1 MASQAE
7 QPCLVCG
14 TKTKNVCS
22 SCRKA
27 GIDLF
32 FCSPE
37 HQKLVWSKHK
47 LVCGPGKAKPFLWP
61 RLSSEEAAE
70 AIEHRKTKTFTDAS
84 LEGFFQ
90 LAFGVPPA
98 QLPGAINALTGPP
111 PSDIEELS
119 YQNAL
124 IGQVRY
130 CEALRWQSR
139 PLNAPPPPPTL
150 AESGPQSFVHNLTVY
165 AYNLA
170 RGAAFGYDE
179 PEGRDA
185 FLHQLLVFA
194 VLLQAP
200 EAPPAQRAEQLK
212 QRRTALRLV
221 GEKVG
226 VLPGED
232 RELAPALL
240 RQFGEML
247 DGTERKG

>member
-1 MASQAE
+1 MR
-7 QPCLVCG
+7 PLI
-14 TKTKNVCS
+14 T
-22 SCRKA
+22 
-27 GIDLF
+27 LL
-32 FCSPE
+32 SP
-37 HQKLVWSKHK
+37 
-47 LVCGPGKAKPFLWP
+47 
-61 RLSSEEAAE
+61 SSETHA
-70 AIEHRKTKTFTDAS
+70 FPPP
-84 LEGFFQ
+84 FQ
-90 LAFGVPPA
+90 
-98 QLPGAINALTGPP
+98 GAINALTGPP

-130 CEALRWQSR
+130 CATLRWQSR
-139 PLNAPPPPPTL
+139 PLNTPPPTL
-150 AESGPQSFVHNLTVY
+150 VESGPQSFVHNLTVY

-240 RQFGEML
+240 RQFEEIL